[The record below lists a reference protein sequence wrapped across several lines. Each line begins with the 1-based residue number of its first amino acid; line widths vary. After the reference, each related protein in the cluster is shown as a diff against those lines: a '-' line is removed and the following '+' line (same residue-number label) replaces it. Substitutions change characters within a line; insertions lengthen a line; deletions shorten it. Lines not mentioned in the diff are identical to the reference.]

1 MHAAR
6 RAKNDEFYTRIEDI
20 SKELKHYREHFKG
33 KTVFLN
39 CDDPQKSNF
48 WKYFASNFEFLGLK
62 RLISTHYEEDQPSY
76 KLELFGDENGDGK
89 INDLD
94 TIKTPLKQNGDFRS
108 PESVELLKEA
118 DIVVTN
124 PPFSLFR
131 EYISLLMKH
140 NKKFLVVGNLNAVT
154 YKEIFPLIRDNE
166 VWLGASP
173 TSGMKYQVPLDAE
186 KWDFIDEDGNK
197 FASGPPSA
205 WYTNLTHSKRNE
217 EIILFQEYNEE
228 EYPTY
233 TNFEAIEVSRVKNIP
248 MDYDGVMGVPISF
261 LPKYNP
267 NQFEIL
273 DLNPHFFSVVSQGF
287 PKPKQLK
294 LEGKKDPY
302 ARILIRRKN

>member
-1 MHAAR
+1 MPNPQLSKAIR
-6 RAKNDEFYTRIEDI
+6 EKNDEFYTRYEDVE
-20 SKELKHYREHFKG
+20 KELRHYHHHLEG
-33 KTVFLN
+33 KIIYCNADQDWSAFI
-39 CDDPQKSNF
+39 
-48 WKYFASNFEFLGLK
+48 KYFQDHKETIGYK
-62 RLISTHYEEDQPSY
+62 ELIYTH
-76 KLELFGDENGDGK
+76 
-89 INDLD
+89 
-94 TIKTPLKQNGDFRS
+94 TDFRS
-108 PESVELLKEA
+108 PENIENLKRA
-118 DIVVTN
+118 DVVITN

-131 EYISLLMKH
+131 EYIALLVEH
-140 NKKFLVVGNLNAVT
+140 NKKFLIVGNMNAIS
-154 YKEIFPLIRDNE
+154 YREIFPLIKDNKL
-166 VWLGASP
+166 WLG
-173 TSGMKYQVPLDAE
+173 VE
-186 KWDFIDEDGNK
+186 KFTDFAQHNEYDKRNVAGLCRW
-197 FASGPPSA
+197 F
-205 WYTNLTHSKRNE
+205 TNLTHNCKNE
-217 EIILFQEYNEE
+217 DLVLTKKYNEE